1 MTTREKTRG
10 EVTSRSDNGDVF
22 KIVLDKVKAANN
34 ASIADGI
41 LPAGIDQSR
50 VVVEPPRDPAHGD
63 VATNDAMVL
72 AKDAGRKPRELA

>member
-41 LPAGIDQSR
+41 LPAGIDS
-50 VVVEPPRDPAHGD
+50 
-63 VATNDAMVL
+63 VA
-72 AKDAGRKPRELA
+72 RRR